1 VYQARNDLVQCL
13 YIVLKFEE
21 SGTFR
26 LHKSCQDV
34 SGLSGLSPV
43 WFWRE
48 HFDTSIFDCLFT
60 YRLIIFKT
68 SFNSTHGILA

>member
-1 VYQARNDLVQCL
+1 MYQARNDLVQCL

-21 SGTFR
+21 SETFR

-34 SGLSGLSPV
+34 SGLSANIGVVGGLSPV

-48 HFDTSIFDCLFT
+48 HFDTSIFDCLP
-60 YRLIIFKT
+60 I
-68 SFNSTHGILA
+68 G